1 MSELFN
7 GLASGL
13 DAVFTLNNLF
23 YCFLGA
29 LLGTFVGVL
38 PGVGPLVTIALLLP
52 FTFLLD
58 PSAAL
63 IMLAGI
69 YYGSAYGGSTTSI
82 LLNIPGET
90 SSVITCL
97 DGHAMARQGRAGP
110 ALAISAI
117 GSFFAGSVATI
128 IIALCAPLLS
138 SLALL
143 FGPADYFS
151 LMLLGLVGAI
161 VLAQGSLLKAFAVMV
176 LGMLLGLMGIDV
188 NSGLERYTFGIIQLT
203 DGISFVA
210 LAMGL
215 FGISEIVRVVSM
227 REQSTGNV
235 IPHGRVLLSR
245 DDLRQSAGPVLRG
258 TLIGSLFG
266 LLPGGGGA
274 LATFCSYTVEKKVS
288 ANPEQFGHGAI
299 AGVAGPESANNA
311 AAQTSFIPLL
321 TLGLPSNGTMALMA
335 GAMMIHGITPGPQF
349 ITDQPTLFW
358 SVIASMWIGNI
369 MLLALNLPL
378 VGVWVQLLRIPY
390 RLLYPVIIMF
400 CCIGIYSVASSSFDI
415 FTAALFGLIG
425 FALVA
430 YDYEPAPLLMGF
442 ILGPLM
448 EENLRR
454 AMMMSRGSYAV
465 FIEEPISFCLLLM
478 ALALL
483 AITVL
488 PSIKTKREHIFTE

>member
-1 MSELFN
+1 MSDFL
-7 GLASGL
+7 SGFISGVE
-13 DAVFTLNNLF
+13 AVFTLSNLS

-58 PSAAL
+58 PGAAL

-90 SSVITCL
+90 ASVITCI

-117 GSFFAGSVATI
+117 GSFFAGSVATL

-151 LMLLGLVGAI
+151 LMLLGLIGAI
-161 VLAQGSLLKAFAVMV
+161 VLAQGSLLKAFAVII
-176 LGMLLGLMGIDV
+176 LGMLLGLMGIDI
-188 NSGLERYTFGIIQLT
+188 NSGMERYTFGVLHLT

-215 FGISEIVRVVSM
+215 FGISEIVRVVTD
-227 REQSTGNV
+227 REQATGHV
-235 IPHGRVLLSR
+235 IPHGRIMLNR

-266 LLPGGGGA
+266 LLPGGGSS
-274 LATFCSYTVEKKVS
+274 LATFCSYTIEKKIA
-288 ANPEQFGHGAI
+288 ANPGQFGHGAI

-358 SVIASMWIGNI
+358 SVIASMWIGNV

-400 CCIGIYSVASSSFDI
+400 CCIGIYSVSNSSFDI

-425 FALVA
+425 FGLAV

-442 ILGPLM
+442 ILGPMM

-454 AMMMSRGSYAV
+454 AMMMSRGNFAV
-465 FIEEPISFCLLLM
+465 FIEEPISLCLLL
-478 ALALL
+478 LALVL
-483 AITVL
+483 LIVTVL
-488 PSIKTKREHIFTE
+488 PSIKKRRRRIFAE

>member
-1 MSELFN
+1 MSDFL
-7 GLASGL
+7 SGFISGVE
-13 DAVFTLNNLF
+13 AIFTLSNLS

-58 PSAAL
+58 PGAAL

-90 SSVITCL
+90 ASVITCI

-117 GSFFAGSVATI
+117 GSFFAGSVATL

-151 LMLLGLVGAI
+151 LMLLGLIGAI
-161 VLAQGSLLKAFAVMV
+161 VLAQGSLLKAFAVII
-176 LGMLLGLMGIDV
+176 LGMLLGLMGIDI
-188 NSGLERYTFGIIQLT
+188 NSGMERYTFGVLHLT

-215 FGISEIVRVVSM
+215 FGISEIVRVVTD
-227 REQSTGNV
+227 REQATGHV
-235 IPHGRVLLSR
+235 IPHGRIMLNR

-266 LLPGGGGA
+266 LLPGGGSS
-274 LATFCSYTVEKKVS
+274 LATFCSYTIEKKIA
-288 ANPEQFGHGAI
+288 ANPGQFGHGAI

-358 SVIASMWIGNI
+358 SVIASMWIGNV

-400 CCIGIYSVASSSFDI
+400 CCIGIYSVSNSSFDI

-425 FALVA
+425 FGLAV

-442 ILGPLM
+442 ILGPMM

-454 AMMMSRGSYAV
+454 AMMMSRGNFAV
-465 FIEEPISFCLLLM
+465 FIEEPISLCLLL
-478 ALALL
+478 LALVL
-483 AITVL
+483 LIVTVL
-488 PSIKTKREHIFTE
+488 PSIKKRRRRIFAE